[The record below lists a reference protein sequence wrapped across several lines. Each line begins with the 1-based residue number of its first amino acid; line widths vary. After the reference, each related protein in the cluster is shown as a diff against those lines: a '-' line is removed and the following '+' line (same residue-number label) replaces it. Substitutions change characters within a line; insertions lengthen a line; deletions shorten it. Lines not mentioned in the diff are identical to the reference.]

1 MSLYRI
7 PVTIYGTAYVRA
19 ADPEAARQKAA
30 TLHNPLL
37 EVRDAGSEI
46 PISGALFADPSLP
59 EISLSPAM
67 TLAGPHKDDEP
78 EPVED
83 AHAAQ

>member
-19 ADPEAARQKAA
+19 DDPEAARQKAA
-30 TLHNPLL
+30 MLHNPLL

-46 PISGALFADPSLP
+46 PISGVRLTDAALP

-67 TLAGPHKDDEP
+67 TLAGPDEDDEP

-83 AHAAQ
+83 VHAAQ